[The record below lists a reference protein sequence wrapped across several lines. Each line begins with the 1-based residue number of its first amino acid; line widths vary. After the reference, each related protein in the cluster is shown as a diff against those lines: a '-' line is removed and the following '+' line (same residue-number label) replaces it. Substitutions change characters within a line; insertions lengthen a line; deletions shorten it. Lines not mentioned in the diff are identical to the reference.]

1 MKITGLSR
9 TTKRPF
15 IIKLMIHFAQNDGL
29 FSGKRRLTLHKTTGC
44 FRENDGSLCTKRRVV
59 FGKTT
64 AHFAQNDSFFF
75 DAHATAKTNSTEQQ
89 KLSTHHPHVTKGEKV
104 YNHPLSRVRA
114 YAHYS
119 SFCIFAVTSVTDIF
133 VTS

>member
-1 MKITGLSR
+1 MKITRLSR

-44 FRENDGSLCTKRRVV
+44 FRENDGSLCTKR
-59 FGKTT
+59 
-64 AHFAQNDSFFF
+64 QFFF